1 MLILTAIVGQILL
14 LGQLLFP
21 QGTMGLAFNDL

>member
-14 LGQLLFP
+14 LGQLLFL